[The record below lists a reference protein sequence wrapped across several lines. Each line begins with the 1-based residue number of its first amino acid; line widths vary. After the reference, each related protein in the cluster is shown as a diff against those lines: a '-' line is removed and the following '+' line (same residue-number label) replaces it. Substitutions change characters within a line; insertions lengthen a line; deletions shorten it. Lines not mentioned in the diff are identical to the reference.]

1 MISDYIKK
9 SFIDEFQ
16 HEPSKDQDNLFS
28 LLAQFVTDRNPD
40 SVFLLKGYAG
50 TGKTSSISAVV
61 KALQKNKISS
71 VLLAPTGRAAKVF
84 SHYSDHQAYTV
95 HKKIYRQKSSSDGF
109 GTFAL
114 DRNLHK
120 DTLFI
125 VDEASMIAD
134 ANLENSIFG
143 TGRLLDDL
151 IEYVYTG
158 NNCKLILIGD
168 TAQLPPVG
176 LSLSPALEKDTL
188 ERYHLNVI
196 EIILSQVVRQKKK
209 SGILKN
215 ATDLRK
221 LLDNNQ
227 EVTEIPKFRTNDS
240 DVIRISGEDLI
251 ESISNSYYKYGMDS
265 VIVVN
270 RSNKRANKYNQGI
283 RNSILT
289 RESEIAAGDY
299 IMIVKNNYFW
309 AEKTPEIDFIAN
321 GDIARIKKVRAY
333 QDLYGF
339 RFADLTI
346 SLIDYND
353 IELDVKVILDTLTI
367 ESAALTSEENK
378 KLYYSVSEDYA
389 DISNKKDRIKK
400 LKSDPY
406 FNALQIKFAYA
417 ITCHKAQGGQWPV
430 VFLDLGYFTDEMLD
444 REYLRWLYT
453 AFTRSVE
460 KIYLVNFPDK
470 FFDKKNLTS
479 L

>member
-1 MISDYIKK
+1 MISDFIKK
-9 SFIDEFQ
+9 SILSEFKHKPSPDQEKLFELLSLFI
-16 HEPSKDQDNLFS
+16 
-28 LLAQFVTDRNPD
+28 TDRDPD
-40 SVFLLKGYAG
+40 SVFLLKGFAG
-50 TGKTSSISAVV
+50 TGKTSAISAVV
-61 KALQKNKISS
+61 NALKKNKINS

-84 SHYSDHQAYTV
+84 SHYSNHPSYTV

-109 GTFAL
+109 GTFSL

-134 ANLENSIFG
+134 NSQENSIFG
-143 TGRLLDDL
+143 SGKLLEDL

-176 LSLSPALEKDTL
+176 LNMSPALEKETL
-188 ERYHLNVI
+188 EGFNLNVK
-196 EIILSQVVRQKKK
+196 EILLSQVVRQKKK
-209 SGILKN
+209 SGILTN
-215 ATDLRK
+215 ATELRQK
-221 LLDNNQ
+221 LDSELAIM
-227 EVTEIPKFRTNDS
+227 EIPKFKLFDT

-251 ESISNSYYKYGMDS
+251 ETISSSYYKYGLDN

-283 RNSILT
+283 RNSILG
-289 RESEIAAGDY
+289 RESEIAQGDY

-321 GDIARIKKVRAY
+321 GDIARIQRIKGY
-333 QDLYGF
+333 QELHGF

-346 SLIDYND
+346 RLLDYND
-353 IELDVKVILDTLTI
+353 IELDVKVILDSI
-367 ESAALTSEENK
+367 NVESASLTTEDNK
-378 KLYYSVSEDYA
+378 KLYYSVAEDYA
-389 DISNKKDRIKK
+389 DVGIKKDKIKK
-400 LKSDPY
+400 IKEDPF

-417 ITCHKAQGGQWPV
+417 ITCHKAQGGQWQI
-430 VFLDLGYFTDEMLD
+430 VFLDMGYFTDDMLS
-444 REYLRWLYT
+444 REFLRWIYT
-453 AFTRSVE
+453 AFTRSIE

-470 FFDKKNLTS
+470 FFD
-479 L
+479 